1 MATSARQCG
10 LVTNRGVIREILTLP
25 CPPNVAIGGGQSAP
39 FPEGSEEHL
48 NMHVRKLIKTVLAG
62 PVLGGL
68 MVLTAAPAAHAI
80 NVSVPPSVEICA
92 VAGSVDVTPGVAGLP
107 PGG

>member
-62 PVLGGL
+62 PGLRGVVVLA
-68 MVLTAAPAAHAI
+68 AAPPA
-80 NVSVPPSVEICA
+80 PPLNPGGSPRLESCA
-92 VAGSVDVTPGVAGLP
+92 VAASVGATP
-107 PGG
+107 